1 MLKKAVSL
9 GFAAALVLGG
19 FGPFS
24 DINANASI
32 NNKVNY
38 SNDVIYQIMTDRFV
52 DGNPANNPT
61 GSLFS
66 SDCSNLRKYCG
77 GDWQGIINKLNDG
90 YFTDL
95 GITALWISQPVENV
109 YTVLNDAAGT
119 TSYHGYWGRDF
130 KKTNPFYGTMQE
142 FQTLINTAHQ
152 KGIKVIIDFA
162 PNHTSPASEDT
173 PSYMENGKLY
183 DNGTLV
189 GGYTNDTKGLFHHNG
204 GTNFSSIED
213 GIYRNLYDLAD
224 FNHQNPT
231 VDKYMKDAVKLW
243 LDMGI
248 DGIRVDAVKHMPFG
262 WQKTFM
268 ETIYS
273 HKPVF
278 TFGEWFL
285 GENEV
290 DQNYYNFANST
301 GMSLLDFRYGQKLR
315 QVLRNGSDNW
325 YGFNAMIAES
335 EAKYEQTADQV
346 TFLDNHDMD
355 RFHFDGADVKNTD
368 LALAV
373 MLTSR
378 GVPNIY
384 YGTEQYMTGNGD
396 PNNRKKQ
403 TSFNKT
409 TKAYQIISKLA
420 TLRKN
425 NQALGYGKTKEKWIN
440 NDVYVYER
448 TFGKDV
454 VLTAVNKSKTASYNI
469 SGLTSTLPAGTYT
482 DQLTA
487 LLGGNSISVGSGGAV
502 SAFDLSPGEAAV
514 YSFNGSAAAPSIGQ
528 VGPVMGA
535 PGTTVTISGESFGSS
550 AGTVKFG
557 TVNASVVSWS
567 NTEITVKIPSASAG
581 NYQVS
586 VVTSGGAASG
596 AYGPVEVLS
605 GKQSSVR
612 FIVNGASTSLGQ
624 AVYIVGNVSE
634 LGNWDAAK
642 AVGPFYNQ
650 VITKYPSWYYDVSVP
665 SGRSVEFKFIK
676 KDVAGNVVWESGSNH
691 VYTTPASG
699 PGTSVSSYQN

>member
-9 GFAAALVLGG
+9 CFAAALVLGS
-19 FGPFS
+19 FGPFT
-24 DINANASI
+24 DHYANASI

-52 DGNPANNPT
+52 DGNPANNPA

-173 PSYMENGKLY
+173 PSYMENGKLF

-403 TSFNKT
+403 TAFNKT

-420 TLRKN
+420 ALRKN
-425 NQALGYGKTKEKWIN
+425 NQALGYGKTKERWIN

-487 LLGGNSISVGSGGAV
+487 LLGGSSISVGSGGAV

-535 PGTTVTISGESFGSS
+535 PGTTVTISGESFGST

-567 NTEITVKIPSASAG
+567 NTEITVKIPAASAG

-596 AYGPVEVLS
+596 TYGPVEVLS

-612 FIVNGASTSLGQ
+612 FIVNGASTNLGQ
-624 AVYIVGNVSE
+624 AIYIVGNVSE

-650 VITKYPSWYYDVSVP
+650 VITKYPGWYYDVSVP

-676 KDVAGNVVWESGSNH
+676 KDAAGNVVWESGSNH

-699 PGTSVSSYQN
+699 PGTSVSSFQN

>member
-1 MLKKAVSL
+1 MLKKAMSL
-9 GFAAALVLGG
+9 TVAFVLILSLY
-19 FGPFS
+19 GPFA
-24 DINANASI
+24 DNNANASTD
-32 NNKVNY
+32 NKVNY
-38 SNDVIYQIMTDRFV
+38 SNDVIYQIMTDRFS
-52 DGNPANNPT
+52 DGNTNNNPT

-66 SDCSNLRKYCG
+66 ADCSNLRKYCG

-90 YFTDL
+90 YFTDM

-109 YTVLNDAAGT
+109 YTVLNDASGT
-119 TSYHGYWGRDF
+119 TSYHGYWARDF

-142 FQTLINTAHQ
+142 FQNLINTAHQ

-189 GGYTNDTKGLFHHNG
+189 GGYTNDTKDLFHHNG

-231 VDKYMKDAVKLW
+231 VDKYLKDSVKLW

-273 HKPVF
+273 YKPVF

-301 GMSLLDFRYGQKLR
+301 GMSLLDFRFGQKLR

-325 YGFNAMIAES
+325 YGFNSMIAES
-335 EAKYEQTADQV
+335 EAKYEQAADQV

-378 GVPNIY
+378 GVPNVY

-420 TLRKN
+420 ALRKS
-425 NQALGYGKTKEKWIN
+425 NQALGYGKTKERWIN
-440 NDVYVYER
+440 NDVYIYER
-448 TFGKDV
+448 TFGKDT
-454 VLTAVNKSKTASYNI
+454 VLVAVNKSKTAAYNI
-469 SGLTSTLPAGTYT
+469 SNLSTALPAGTYS
-482 DQLTA
+482 DQLTS
-487 LLGGNSISVGSGGAV
+487 LLNGNSLSVGSGGAV
-502 SAFDLSPGEAAV
+502 SAFDLSPGEAGV
-514 YSFNGSAAAPSIGQ
+514 YSSNGTAAAPAIGQ
-528 VGPVMGA
+528 IGPVMA
-535 PGTTVTISGESFGSS
+535 VPGSTITISGESFGST

-557 TVNASVVSWS
+557 TVNASVLSWS
-567 NTEITVKIPSASAG
+567 NTEIKAQVPVLTG
-581 NYQVS
+581 GDYQVS
-586 VVTSGGAASG
+586 VAASG
-596 AYGPVEVLS
+596 GTASNTYGPVEVLS
-605 GKQSSVR
+605 GKQSSAR
-612 FIVNGASTSLGQ
+612 FIVNNASTNPGQ
-624 AVYIVGNVSE
+624 SIYIVGNVSE
-634 LGNWDAAK
+634 LGNWDASK
-642 AVGPFYNQ
+642 AAGPMYNQ
-650 VITKYPSWYYDVSVP
+650 VITKYPAWYYDVSVP
-665 SGRSVEFKFIK
+665 AGRNIEFKFIK
-676 KDVAGNVVWESGSNH
+676 KDASGNVVWESGANH
-691 VYTTPASG
+691 VYTTPSSG
-699 PGTSVSSYQN
+699 PGTSISNFQN